1 MGTQSSVAAAKI
13 VHLACV
19 ECAMIEQ
26 RIFLK
31 ISAIS
36 LTLLM
41 GGCGVGVPRIEEIWD
56 DGSPNARSLE
66 LKIKEKVYCELQTA
80 VSYINNNTPGIE
92 VSYPDPHHT
101 GRTITK
107 TKPPIP
113 ETWGAT
119 LTLTL
124 TVEEL
129 SAFNPGA
136 SFITPMIPANPRFPG
151 DFTNPVIT
159 VPTNQSYTFGLGG
172 TLSSDATRT
181 DKFTSFYLIPHLQV
195 DRPDCQN
202 LDARDFDGSSFLL
215 QSNLGIYNWL
225 RNAVSVRAGRGVSEK
240 NDNEVLSYDVKFE
253 VVSSGNVTPT
263 WNLVRVA
270 TPSSPL
276 FNTKRDRTHELLISL
291 GPAPGGQP
299 SPLATNDALAQQ
311 IGSAVGTAVRNALS
325 R

>member
-1 MGTQSSVAAAKI
+1 
-13 VHLACV
+13 
-19 ECAMIEQ
+19 MIEQ
-26 RIFLK
+26 RTFLR

-80 VSYINNNTPGIE
+80 ISYINNNTPPVE
-92 VSYPDPHHT
+92 VSYPDPRHP
-101 GRTITK
+101 GRTITIK
-107 TKPPIP
+107 RKPIP

-124 TVEEL
+124 TVEEF
-129 SAFNPGA
+129 SALNPGA
-136 SFITPMIPANPRFPG
+136 SLITPMIPANPRFPG

-159 VPTNQSYTFGLGG
+159 VPTPQSYMFGLGG

-181 DKFTSFYLIPHLQV
+181 DKFTSFYLIKNLQV
-195 DRPDCQN
+195 DSPDCHD
-202 LDARDFDGSSFLL
+202 LDPANFDGSSLLL

-225 RNAVSVRAGRGVSEK
+225 QNAVQIRASRGVSEK
-240 NDNEVLSYDVKFE
+240 SSDEVLSYDVKFE

-270 TPSSPL
+270 TSSAPL
-276 FNTKRDRTHELLISL
+276 FNTKRDRTHEMLISF
-291 GPAPGGQP
+291 GPAPDGQP